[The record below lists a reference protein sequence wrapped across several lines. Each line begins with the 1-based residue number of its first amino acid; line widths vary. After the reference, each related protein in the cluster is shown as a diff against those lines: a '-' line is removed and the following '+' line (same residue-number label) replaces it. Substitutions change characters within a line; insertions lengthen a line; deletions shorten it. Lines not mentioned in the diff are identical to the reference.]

1 MSKEVYDTF
10 YLKIK
15 IDIFIKINYNEGEIR
30 YEAI

>member
-1 MSKEVYDTF
+1 MSKEVYNTF

-15 IDIFIKINYNEGEIR
+15 IDILIKMNYNEGEIR